1 MAHVSSGVAIHH
13 CHVGDEDFPHSA
25 PQRMPIGPGPQV
37 RIALAISFYSLP
49 LSLANTDGP
58 CSVFGTVALFS
69 VSRKEQ
75 TPGGGGGSGAQD
87 LRTVSQHG
95 LEVGGW
101 GKGYK

>member
-1 MAHVSSGVAIHH
+1 MAPVSSGVAIHH

-25 PQRMPIGPGPQV
+25 PQRMPIGLGPQV
-37 RIALAISFYSLP
+37 RIALAVSFYSLP
-49 LSLANTDGP
+49 LSLANTDRP

-75 TPGGGGGSGAQD
+75 TPGRGRFWSWR
-87 LRTVSQHG
+87 L
-95 LEVGGW
+95 GGW